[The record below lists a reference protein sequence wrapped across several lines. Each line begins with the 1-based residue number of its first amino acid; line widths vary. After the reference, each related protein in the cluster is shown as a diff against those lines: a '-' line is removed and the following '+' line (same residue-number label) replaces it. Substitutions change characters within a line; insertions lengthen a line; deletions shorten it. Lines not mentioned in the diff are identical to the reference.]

1 MNVKKKESTATLAP
15 VMDRAQ
21 LLDEIESL
29 SSSLATVKK
38 LLALNIGTKD
48 GKGRNMTAVAQF
60 FAAQLRI
67 ESSLSA
73 RKAELRQIDGSGE
86 VIDPESVTREM
97 VAAVESGDWPI
108 PLVEQL
114 YLACRR
120 VLHIEE
126 HLPEAPAAQWH

>member
-1 MNVKKKESTATLAP
+1 MPKPSKEAGLGYVEAIDRAHALAEITDIEEAIAANRAITKVAVKEKSMTALTTLA
-15 VMDRAQ
+15 R
-21 LLDEIESL
+21 
-29 SSSLATVKK
+29 
-38 LLALNIGTKD
+38 
-48 GKGRNMTAVAQF
+48 
-60 FAAQLRI
+60 QLR
-67 ESSLSA
+67 ELTA
-73 RKAELRQIDGSGE
+73 DLNRRRAELRQIDGSGE

-97 VAAVESGDWPI
+97 IAAIESGDWPI

>member
-1 MNVKKKESTATLAP
+1 MPKPSKEAGLGYVEAIDRAHALAEIADIEEAIAANRAITKVAVKEKSMTALTTLA
-15 VMDRAQ
+15 R
-21 LLDEIESL
+21 
-29 SSSLATVKK
+29 
-38 LLALNIGTKD
+38 
-48 GKGRNMTAVAQF
+48 
-60 FAAQLRI
+60 QLR
-67 ESSLSA
+67 ELTA
-73 RKAELRQIDGSGE
+73 DLNRRRAELRQIDGSGE